1 MSRRDEHCDMYDT
14 ILVPTDGSEPAGAAV
29 AHAVDLAASSGAT
42 LHALSVVD
50 SAAYASL
57 DVSSEQVLEG
67 LEARAGAATETIAE
81 TAADAGVEAVT
92 EVSVGSPHEQ
102 ITDYAEAVDADLIVM
117 GTHGRTGL
125 DRVLLG
131 SVTERVVRAA
141 PCPVL
146 TVRAA
151 ES

>member
-1 MSRRDEHCDMYDT
+1 MYET

-29 AHAVDLAASSGAT
+29 EHAIDLASSTGAT
-42 LHALSVVD
+42 LHALSIVD

-57 DVSSEQVLEG
+57 DVSSQSVLDS
-67 LEARAGAATETIAE
+67 LEARATEATESIAE
-81 TAADAGVEAVT
+81 TAADAGVDTVT

-102 ITDYAEAVDADLIVM
+102 ITDYADAVGADLIVM

-131 SVTERVVRAA
+131 SVTERVVRGAS
-141 PCPVL
+141 CPVL
-146 TVRAA
+146 TVRAPA
-151 ES
+151 

>member
-1 MSRRDEHCDMYDT
+1 MYDT

-29 AHAVDLAASSGAT
+29 DHAVDLAANSGAT

-50 SAAYASL
+50 SSAYASL
-57 DVSSEQVLEG
+57 DVSSEQVLDS
-67 LEARAGAATETIAE
+67 LETRAGEATETIAE
-81 TAADAGVEAVT
+81 TAADAGVETVT
-92 EVSVGSPHEQ
+92 EVSIGSPHEQ

-125 DRVLLG
+125 DRFLLG
-131 SVTERVVRAA
+131 SVTERVVRAG

>member
-1 MSRRDEHCDMYDT
+1 MYDT

-29 AHAVDLAASSGAT
+29 EHAIDLASNTGAT
-42 LHALSVVD
+42 LHALSIVD

-57 DVSSEQVLEG
+57 DVSSQSVLDS
-67 LEARAGAATETIAE
+67 LEARATEATESIAE
-81 TAADAGVEAVT
+81 TAADAGVEVVT

-102 ITDYAEAVDADLIVM
+102 ITDYADAVGADLIVM

-131 SVTERVVRAA
+131 SVTERVVRGA

>member
-1 MSRRDEHCDMYDT
+1 MYDT

-29 AHAVDLAASSGAT
+29 EHAIDLASATGAT

-57 DVSSEQVLEG
+57 DVSSQSVLDS
-67 LEARAGAATETIAE
+67 LEDRAAEATESIAE
-81 TAADAGVEAVT
+81 TAADAGVDTVT
-92 EVSVGSPHEQ
+92 EVSVGTPHEQ
-102 ITDYAEAVDADLIVM
+102 ITEYADAVGADLIVM

-131 SVTERVVRAA
+131 SVTERVIRGG

>member
-1 MSRRDEHCDMYDT
+1 MYDT

-29 AHAVDLAASSGAT
+29 EHAIDLASNTGAT
-42 LHALSVVD
+42 LHALSIVD

-57 DVSSEQVLEG
+57 DVSSQSVLDS
-67 LEARAGAATETIAE
+67 LEARATEATESIAE
-81 TAADAGVEAVT
+81 TAADVGVEVVT

-102 ITDYAEAVDADLIVM
+102 ITDYADAVGADLIVM

-131 SVTERVVRAA
+131 SVTERVVRGA

>member
-1 MSRRDEHCDMYDT
+1 MYDT

-29 AHAVDLAASSGAT
+29 EHAIDLASNTGAT
-42 LHALSVVD
+42 LHALSIVD

-57 DVSSEQVLEG
+57 DVSSQSVLDS
-67 LEARAGAATETIAE
+67 LESRATEATESIAE
-81 TAADAGVEAVT
+81 TAADVGVEVVT

-102 ITDYAEAVDADLIVM
+102 ITDYADAVGADLIVM

-131 SVTERVVRAA
+131 SVTERVVRGA

>member
-1 MSRRDEHCDMYDT
+1 MYDT
-14 ILVPTDGSEPAGAAV
+14 IVVPTDGSEPAGAAV
-29 AHAVDLAASSGAT
+29 DHAIDLAAASGAT

-50 SAAYASL
+50 SSAYAAL
-57 DVSSEQVLEG
+57 DVSSEQVLDS
-67 LEARAGAATETIAE
+67 LETHAGEATEIVAE
-81 TAADAGVEAVT
+81 TAADAGVEPVT

-125 DRVLLG
+125 DRFLLG

-141 PCPVL
+141 PAPVL

>member
-1 MSRRDEHCDMYDT
+1 MYNT
-14 ILVPTDGSEPAGAAV
+14 ILVPTDGSEPADAAV
-29 AHAVDLAASSGAT
+29 DHAVDLAASSGAT

-50 SAAYASL
+50 STAYASL
-57 DVSSEQVLEG
+57 DVSSEQVLDS
-67 LEARAGAATETIAE
+67 LESRAGEATKTIAE
-81 TAADAGVEAVT
+81 TAADAGVDSVT
-92 EVSVGSPHEQ
+92 EVSVGSPHDQ
-102 ITDYAEAVDADLIVM
+102 ITEYADAVEADLIVM

-125 DRVLLG
+125 DRFLLG